1 MLIDTDV
8 LIFYSRGSSKAQ
20 KALGKLDTIYLS
32 VVSYMEFLQGVKNKQ
47 ELREFEKYLKQE
59 NIIILP
65 INEEISM
72 QASQMVKQY
81 ALSHSLYMGDALIA
95 ATALYYELTL
105 LSANIKHYKMIE
117 KLEWLTFKP

>member
-20 KALGKLDTIYLS
+20 KALGELDTIYL